1 MKAIAAANFPPT
13 PWGLRPQ
20 TPGVY
25 RFGAKGEHPGNKETA
40 PKLSLRR
47 GPGVSPLASPTAP
60 VALQQSR
67 ILPTMRALF
76 SEPPAPVHI
85 ILANPGKLQATSTTT
100 KERKTAGD
108 PGKSIT

>member
-1 MKAIAAANFPPT
+1 MNAFAPTIFPPT

-25 RFGAKGEHPGNKETA
+25 RFGAKGERPGNKEAA
-40 PKLSLRR
+40 PKLALRR
-47 GPGVSPLASPTAP
+47 GPGVSPLAPPTAP

-67 ILPTMRALF
+67 ILSTTRALF
-76 SEPPAPVHI
+76 SELPASVQI
-85 ILANPGKLQATSTTT
+85 ILAHPGKLQATSTTT

-108 PGKSIT
+108 LGKNIT